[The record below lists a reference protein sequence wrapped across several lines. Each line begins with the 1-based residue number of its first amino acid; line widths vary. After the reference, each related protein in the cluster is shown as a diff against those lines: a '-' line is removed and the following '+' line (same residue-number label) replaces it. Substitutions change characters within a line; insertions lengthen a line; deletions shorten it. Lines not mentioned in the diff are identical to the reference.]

1 MEWTVLKMLEWGTE
15 YFQTHGIPSP
25 RLSIEWLLAEVLQL
39 KRLDLYLQYDRP
51 LRQQELD
58 QLRDWVRRRK
68 QHEPLQ
74 YITGTTEFYHCS
86 LKVNS
91 DVLIPR
97 PETELLVDLILK
109 QNLESSLRVL
119 DIGTGSGCIAIALK
133 KARPTW
139 EIVAVDISEAA
150 LKTANENAQ
159 LNNVI
164 IDFRMAD
171 ALTLPSQLSG
181 EAFDLLVSNPPY
193 ITPNE
198 KDDMDKEVKAY
209 EPHLALFHSEPET
222 LYQAMITFAVTCR
235 ARLAYFELHYNA
247 ADTLL
252 KTLQLYGGI
261 LNFENDL
268 AGKKRFLIYSHP
280 LG

>member
-1 MEWTVLKMLEWGTE
+1 MEWTVLKMLEWGTG
-15 YFQTHGIPSP
+15 YFQTHGISSP
-25 RLSIEWLLAEVLQL
+25 RISIEWLLAEVLHL

-74 YITGTTEFYHCS
+74 YITGSTEFYHCS
-86 LKVNS
+86 LKVNP

-109 QNLESSLRVL
+109 EHPEPSLRVI
-119 DIGTGSGCIAIALK
+119 DVGTGSGCIAIALK

-139 EIVAVDISEAA
+139 EIIAVDISDAA
-150 LKTANENAQ
+150 LKTAEENAQ
-159 LNNVI
+159 LNDVKL
-164 IDFRMAD
+164 DFRRVD
-171 ALTLPSQLSG
+171 ALALTHLFSG

-198 KDDMDKEVKAY
+198 KVYMDIEVKSY
-209 EPHLALFHSEPET
+209 EPPLALFHEEPET
-222 LYQAMITFAVTCR
+222 LYQAMITFAVESGIR
-235 ARLAYFELHYNA
+235 YAYFELHYDA
-247 ADTLL
+247 ADSFVQTLNV
-252 KTLQLYGGI
+252 YGGT
-261 LNFENDL
+261 LKFEYDL
-268 AGKKRFLIYSHP
+268 SGKKRFLIFTHP
-280 LG
+280 PG